1 MYKLIVFDLDDTLAP
16 SGKRA
21 DSGVTEKLRK
31 FEQRGIVTAI
41 ASGKSTFYLCGFARA
56 AGLYDSVLIGENG
69 AVTVFGVKL
78 PPKKAYKLPVTQ
90 DAISE
95 LEWLKR
101 EIVRELPSVW
111 FQPNE
116 VMLTPFPVGDREF
129 DIIQN
134 IIDSNADKLNHIQI
148 VRHHD
153 TFDFFPKSVSKSGA
167 LRLLGETMNIPPEEM
182 IAVGNGEND
191 YPMFDYAGLSVGVNV
206 PDESRV
212 AVNFNTISDAVD
224 YIAELV
230 K

>member
-1 MYKLIVFDLDDTLAP
+1 
-16 SGKRA
+16 
-21 DSGVTEKLRK
+21 
-31 FEQRGIVTAI
+31 
-41 ASGKSTFYLCGFARA
+41 
-56 AGLYDSVLIGENG
+56 
-69 AVTVFGVKL
+69 
-78 PPKKAYKLPVTQ
+78 
-90 DAISE
+90 
-95 LEWLKR
+95 
-101 EIVRELPSVW
+101 
-111 FQPNE
+111 
-116 VMLTPFPVGDREF
+116 
-129 DIIQN
+129 
-134 IIDSNADKLNHIQI
+134 

-167 LRLLGETMNIPPEEM
+167 LRLLGETLNIPPEEM